1 MASNDENE
9 YVFRFKCDC
18 GEIHEVSYPRR
29 NNVNIRVRN
38 CKSRVILHWDGKG
51 FAIVKQGQDR
61 PDMPKGPSGGGRIH
75 DRCRRHDQRIISSE
89 AVFGFGVRGVVEEM
103 VVALEVIYSETG
115 TDRWPGYCIFS
126 SVPNVSFTYHGRS
139 HHQHGGMAERVA
151 EWGFSLCDDAVHFN
165 WGEDCK
171 FWNLPCF
178 NKVHQRHEVRRADGS
193 WVPYVGSYEHNKTP
207 DGREEFVLPYA
218 YRLRNDE
225 LQQRKATVFVE
236 RRAWRPRWFEW
247 TSLFE
252 KSYQSI
258 AVEFDDEVGERT
270 GSWKGGCV
278 GCGYTML
285 PGETPKQTLRRMERE
300 RFFA

>member
-1 MASNDENE
+1 MLHIHVLFLNVFLHLPLTAVPPSTREVWQNE
-9 YVFRFKCDC
+9 
-18 GEIHEVSYPRR
+18 
-29 NNVNIRVRN
+29 
-38 CKSRVILHWDGKG
+38 W
-51 FAIVKQGQDR
+51 Q
-61 PDMPKGPSGGGRIH
+61 
-75 DRCRRHDQRIISSE
+75 
-89 AVFGFGVRGVVEEM
+89 
-103 VVALEVIYSETG
+103 T
-115 TDRWPGYCIFS
+115 
-126 SVPNVSFTYHGRS
+126 
-139 HHQHGGMAERVA
+139 
-151 EWGFSLCDDAVHFN
+151 WGFSLCDDAVHFN

-171 FWNLPCF
+171 VWNLPCF

-252 KSYQSI
+252 KSCQSI